1 MLEEAEV
8 KEEALVKEE
17 VLKGVDDVL
26 FDANAGTVP
35 TTTPLPPTTTPLPP
49 PLPPTPTSF
58 VSHLKLQYL
67 VSTAIVNYNDFFI
80 FICLIKA

>member
-1 MLEEAEV
+1 MILLLV
-8 KEEALVKEE
+8 MVEEALVKEV

-35 TTTPLPPTTTPLPP
+35 TTTPLPPTTIPPPP

-58 VSHLKLQYL
+58 RISSKIASCL
-67 VSTAIVNYNDFFI
+67 VRY
-80 FICLIKA
+80 CHR